1 MTRQDFYEH
10 LCGLGL
16 HELIAAS
23 MAAQA
28 SEGAKDVRFDS
39 RKKAVYAFQYWNK
52 TKEGD
57 SFWSW
62 FVDFL

>member
-10 LCGLGL
+10 LCDIGL

-28 SEGAKDVRFDS
+28 SEVAKNVRFDS
-39 RKKAVYAFQYWNK
+39 PRKAVYAFQYWNK

-57 SFWSW
+57 SFWAW
-62 FVDFL
+62 FVGFL